1 MWNPVNALPYTFGLR
16 VHGIYLIYI
25 QQDFTFLTPIA
36 KPMAAFGSGGRLTQ
50 ETMIDKFES

>member
-36 KPMAAFGSGGRLTQ
+36 KPMAAFAFDGRLTP
-50 ETMIDKFES
+50 ETMIGKFES